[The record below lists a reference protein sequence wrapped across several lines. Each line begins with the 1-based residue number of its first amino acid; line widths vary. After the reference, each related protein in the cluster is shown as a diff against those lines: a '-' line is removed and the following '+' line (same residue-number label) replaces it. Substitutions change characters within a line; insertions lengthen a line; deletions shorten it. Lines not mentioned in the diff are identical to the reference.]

1 MKTGKHMISEEER
14 EQIVETAMDLS
25 DAAFETEEL
34 PEDTASLSDS
44 SLYLNRL
51 LSHLQFNLRVLQQAV
66 MTEHPLMERLKFL
79 LIFSANTDEFFE
91 IRVAQLKSQI
101 KFSREYSDADGMHP
115 RDVLREVSD
124 ICHMLVDTQYS
135 MLNNILLPALEEE
148 GICFLRREQWNKDQE
163 DWIYNY
169 FKAEIQPVVSPIGLD
184 PAHPFPRLVNK
195 SLNFIVELDGKDAFG
210 RESGLAI
217 IPAPRSLPRLIQLPA
232 DVGGGPNAFVF
243 LSSIIHNY
251 ADRLFPGM
259 TIDGCYQFRITRNA
273 DLNLESDE
281 VDDLARAMR
290 GELHSR
296 RYGDAVRLET
306 AENCPEE
313 LVEALLRQ
321 FDLTESECYRVN
333 GPVNLTRM
341 FSITR
346 LEQLSQLSYT
356 PFTPGVPKLLQRAD
370 NIFDAIR
377 KSDILL
383 HHPFESFTPVVD
395 LIRQSAKDPNVLAI
409 RQTLY
414 RTGADSEIVSAL
426 VDAARAGTEVTA
438 VIEIRAR
445 FDEEENLTL
454 ASRLQEAGAVVCY
467 GVVSF
472 KTHSKMMLVVR
483 REQGELRRYAHLGT
497 GNYHALNARLYT
509 DYSLLTCDTTTTNDV
524 HKLFMQLTGMGRAMR
539 VKEVLHAPFT
549 LHKQILEMIKREATH
564 ATQGKP
570 ARIIIKVNG
579 LTEPKVIRALYRAG
593 QAGVQVD
600 LIVRGMCCLRPG
612 IPGVSENIRVRSVV
626 GRYLEHSRAM
636 WFANDDKPQV
646 YLSSADLMERNLLRR
661 VETCFPVKNE
671 KLAARLL
678 QELELYL
685 ADNCQS
691 WELGADGK
699 YDLNRPAEG
708 EERICAQAR
717 LLADLAV

>member
-1 MKTGKHMISEEER
+1 MAST
-14 EQIVETAMDLS
+14 EQIAEAAMDLH
-25 DAAFETEEL
+25 DAFEAEDL
-34 PEDTASLSDS
+34 PDESSDLHDS
-44 SLYLNRL
+44 SLYLNRM
-51 LSHLQFNLRVLQQAV
+51 LSQLQFNMRVLQQAV
-66 MTEHPLMERLKFL
+66 RDEHPLIERLKYL

-101 KFSREYSDADGMHP
+101 KFSREVTDSDGAHP
-115 RDVLREVSD
+115 RDVLREVSE
-124 ICHMLVDTQYS
+124 ICHSMVQTQYG
-135 MLNNILLPALEEE
+135 MLNNVILPALAEQ
-148 GICFLRREQWNKDQE
+148 GIRFLRREQWSKEQE
-163 DWIYNY
+163 EWIYRY
-169 FKAEIQPVVSPIGLD
+169 FKNEIQPVVSPIGLD

-217 IPAPRSLPRLIQLPA
+217 VPAPRSLPRLIQLPVEVA
-232 DVGGGPNAFVF
+232 GNGTTFVF

-259 TIDGCYQFRITRNA
+259 TVEGCYQFRITRNA

-306 AENCPEE
+306 ADNCPEE
-313 LVEALLRQ
+313 LVSALLRQ
-321 FDLTESECYRVN
+321 FDLTEAECYRVN

-346 LEQLSQLSYT
+346 LEQLSKHAYT
-356 PFTPGVPKLLQRAD
+356 PFTPGVPRILQRKES
-370 NIFDAIR
+370 IFDAIR

-426 VDAARAGTEVTA
+426 VEAARAGTEVTA

-467 GVVSF
+467 GVVSY

-483 REQGELRRYAHLGT
+483 REQGELRRYVHVGT

-509 DYSLLTCDTTTTNDV
+509 DYSLLTCDSTITSDV
-524 HKLFMQLTGMGRAMR
+524 HKLFQQLTGMGRAMR

-549 LHKQILEMIKREATH
+549 LHKQILERIKQETTNAENGR
-564 ATQGKP
+564 P
-570 ARIIIKVNG
+570 ARIIIKCNG
-579 LTEPKVIRALYRAG
+579 LTEPKVIRALYRAS
-593 QAGVQVD
+593 QAGVKVD

-612 IPGVSENIRVRSVV
+612 LPRISANIRVISLV
-626 GRYLEHSRAM
+626 GRFLEHTRAL
-636 WFANDDKPQV
+636 WFANDGNPQV

-661 VETCFPVKNE
+661 VEICFPVKNE
-671 KLAARLL
+671 KLARRVLD
-678 QELELYL
+678 ELELYL

-691 WELGADGK
+691 WSLRPDGRYEL
-699 YDLNRPAEG
+699 NQPAPG
-708 EERICAQAR
+708 EERVSAQAQ
-717 LLADLAV
+717 LLAALAN